1 MKTHH
6 LANWPNI
13 IYMES
18 ESERESGHSLVL
30 ERRLGLILKGL
41 CTVGTD
47 WDLGPANHMPCFREN
62 IICMCF
68 FLSFFLILYRFE
80 FPPTITLDFL
90 FDNF

>member
-6 LANWPNI
+6 LANWQNI

-47 WDLGPANHMPCFREN
+47 WDL
-62 IICMCF
+62 
-68 FLSFFLILYRFE
+68 
-80 FPPTITLDFL
+80 
-90 FDNF
+90 